1 MDWGMSPTTNL
12 GGIRWAFFTPWAA
25 TGFGALGN
33 TLGALDNTIE
43 ATIIN
48 PATLNDDATRFFF
61 DISLLLTRH
70 QDSISVS
77 L

>member
-12 GGIRWAFFTPWAA
+12 GGIRWPFFTPWAA
-25 TGFGALGN
+25 TGLGVLDN
-33 TLGALDNTIE
+33 TLGAPDNITE

-48 PATLNDDATRFFF
+48 PATLHDDATRFLL
-61 DISLLLTRH
+61 DISILLMRP